1 MSRWSSM
8 ITVSTVR
15 DRAGAELAKEALR
28 AVGIA
33 AEVRLVGQ
41 NPYFGSVSAEEYE
54 VRVPEDDE
62 PAARSELDRLAG
74 ELEQAV
80 YAEAGVPADEESD
93 ALTPPEQRPRKPS
106 WAFVISL
113 LLPFPGGG
121 CMYARA
127 SKVGFVLLGIWLG
140 VTLALVSGMHSPH
153 GGTLWVGA
161 KLIDALLGPLFAIRY
176 NRRLAAAKH

>member
-1 MSRWSSM
+1 M

-15 DRAGAELAKEALR
+15 DRAGAELAQEALR

-54 VRVPEDDE
+54 VRVPEGDE
-62 PAARSELDRLAG
+62 AAARTELDRLAA

-80 YAEAGVPADEESD
+80 YAEAGVPADDGPD
-93 ALTPPEQRPRKPS
+93 ALQAAEERPRKPS

-127 SKVGFVLLGIWLG
+127 SKVGFVLLGIWVG
-140 VTLALVSGMHSPH
+140 VTVAMVSGMHSPH

-161 KLIDALLGPLFAIRY
+161 KLVDAFLGPLFALRY
-176 NRRLAAAKH
+176 NRRLEAAKQPA